1 MAIFSTYFLLNEV
14 KQLTESGLSYLLS
27 IWNYIDL
34 IPPIGLYG
42 LLVLI
47 VMNRFSTDINNAIV
61 PPEIFCSFVAIVTF
75 FMWMKILYFMR
86 IFKKTSYL
94 IRMIVE
100 VVSGMGVFLFVLFI
114 ALAAFGNAFYA
125 LSQGQ
130 QNQVDDDG
138 NSVQFITGFIDSII
152 FAYRVILGDFDVSG
166 FGVTAVTV
174 SLVFWFFCTL
184 FGMVVMLNLLIAI
197 ISESFG

>member
-125 LSQGQ
+125 LS
-130 QNQVDDDG
+130 
-138 NSVQFITGFIDSII
+138 
-152 FAYRVILGDFDVSG
+152 
-166 FGVTAVTV
+166 
-174 SLVFWFFCTL
+174 
-184 FGMVVMLNLLIAI
+184 
-197 ISESFG
+197 